1 MIERLV
7 FNHQSSIIN
16 QEFCGE
22 CAVGITVL
30 MLFIF
35 LAASMGVAAG
45 YSIWKDLR
53 QRDGTR
59 TRRRVES
66 EFQKADAKPAA
77 RTTLF
82 KSGTPFDLSESAPD
96 PLPANTAP
104 LPEPERKDWRTSLQ
118 ATLTQSGFSL
128 SVNQLAW
135 VSLGAAVA
143 GAVLGLL
150 IHGALLA
157 AIGAL
162 SLGVLPLL
170 YLRQKLKARRERLLL
185 QLAAAFDLMTRV
197 LRSGQSV
204 PQAFQAVADSFEPPI
219 AGEFAH
225 CQEQQNLGLLPEVT
239 YRDLARR
246 TGVLEIKIFVMA
258 MMIQRQTG
266 GNLSEVLDRLA
277 TLVRERVRLRNQI
290 RTLTAEG
297 RLQAVVLLVLPPVM
311 FFVMRLV
318 NRPYADI
325 LLDHPG
331 LIAGMFVSMG
341 LGALWIRKIIQF
353 DF

>member
-1 MIERLV
+1 
-7 FNHQSSIIN
+7 
-16 QEFCGE
+16 
-22 CAVGITVL
+22 VGFSL
-30 MLFIF
+30 LLLFMF
-35 LAASMGVAAG
+35 LAATMGIAAG

-59 TRRRVES
+59 TRRRVVS
-66 EFQKADAKPAA
+66 EFQKSEAKPATRA
-77 RTTLF
+77 SLF
-82 KSGTPFDLSESAPD
+82 KTGASLDLPEMASIRTLAGE
-96 PLPANTAP
+96 AP
-104 LPEPERKDWRTSLQ
+104 LPEQERTDWRGRLQ
-118 ATLTQSGFSL
+118 TMVAQSGMSIPL
-128 SVNQLAW
+128 RHLAW
-135 VSLGAAVA
+135 ASAGAALLGAVM
-143 GAVLGLL
+143 GWLFSGF
-150 IHGALLA
+150 LLA
-157 AIGAL
+157 LIGAL
-162 SLGVLPLL
+162 TLGVFPLM
-170 YLRQKLKARRERLLL
+170 YIHHRLKTRRERLLL
-185 QLAAAFDLMTRV
+185 QLAGAFDLMTRV

-204 PQAFQAVADSFEPPI
+204 PQALQAVADSFEPPI

-266 GNLSEVLDRLA
+266 GNLSEVLERLA
-277 TLVRERVRLRNQI
+277 TLVRDRVRLRNQI

-297 RLQAVVLLVLPPVM
+297 RLQAVVLLVLPPIM
-311 FFVMRLV
+311 FLVMRFV

-325 LLDHPG
+325 LLDHPD
-331 LIAGMFVSMG
+331 LLVGMFVSMG